1 MVPINHHHDPLPPTL
16 PPPPRQMGGGKQSF
30 APATIGLHRT
40 GGGRTPSSTFGAV
53 IYTHGR
59 HPLTTPPPQHSI
71 APRPPFGGESVGG
84 GEVTCRALGSSR
96 VPCRGG
102 GVALI
107 PNSPGRPSALRCPPP
122 LICGAAAEGALILLL
137 RTMPNS
143 ATAAPGTDVT
153 PRAAAPSLCPRFVP
167 PVFPPLL
174 GGRRGS
180 EAAALRRAAGRGRCR
195 TANGARR
202 AHSDEGRG

>member
-16 PPPPRQMGGGKQSF
+16 LPPPPADGRGKAELRPCHHWAAQDRGWPNSPQHLRGGH
-30 APATIGLHRT
+30 LH
-40 GGGRTPSSTFGAV
+40 PWASPPDHF
-53 IYTHGR
+53 
-59 HPLTTPPPQHSI
+59 PPQHSI

-84 GEVTCRALGSSR
+84 GGGDMQSSGLQPGP
-96 VPCRGG
+96 VPGG